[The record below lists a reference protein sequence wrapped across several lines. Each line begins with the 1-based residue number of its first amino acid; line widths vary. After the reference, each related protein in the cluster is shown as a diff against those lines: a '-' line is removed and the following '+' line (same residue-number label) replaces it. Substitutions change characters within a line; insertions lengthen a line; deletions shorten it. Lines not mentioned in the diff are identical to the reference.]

1 VEKEEEKKRDSS
13 RRSIIPTAA
22 SRFIIPAD
30 LLPPS
35 PQGAV
40 PVSSYV
46 TICRRYGSL
55 SFLLSFI
62 LTTQQQQQQQQQQQ
76 PETCYQGKYS
86 GGSTREKKKTISH
99 GRLDIRSCLSLLLC
113 QSGSSSF

>member
-62 LTTQQQQQQQQQQQ
+62 LTTQQQQQQQQQ

>member
-46 TICRRYGSL
+46 TIWRYGSL